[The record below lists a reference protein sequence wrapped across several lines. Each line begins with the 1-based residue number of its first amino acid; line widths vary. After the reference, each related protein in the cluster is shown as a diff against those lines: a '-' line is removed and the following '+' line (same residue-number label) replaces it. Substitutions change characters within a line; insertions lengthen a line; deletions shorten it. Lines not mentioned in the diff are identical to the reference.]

1 MIALLLY
8 LLIINAAGFCL
19 MCGDKRRARK
29 NQWRIRESTLLL
41 VAAVGGSPGCLAA
54 MYLVRHKT
62 RHPKFA
68 LGIPVILALQVIA
81 GYLVYLHY
89 LQ

>member
-19 MCGDKRRARK
+19 MCADKRRAQK
-29 NQWRIRESTLLL
+29 NQWRIQESILLA
-41 VAAVGGSPGCLAA
+41 VAAAGGSPGCLAA

-68 LGIPVILALQVIA
+68 LGIPVILVLQVAA
-81 GYLVYLHY
+81 GYFIY
-89 LQ
+89 LQYLQ

>member
-19 MCGDKRRARK
+19 MCADKRRARK

-41 VAAVGGSPGCLAA
+41 VAAAGGSLGCLAA

-62 RHPKFA
+62 RHPQFA
-68 LGIPVILALQVIA
+68 LGIPALLALQVVA
-81 GYLVYLHY
+81 GYFVYLHY

>member
-1 MIALLLY
+1 MTALLLY

-41 VAAVGGSPGCLAA
+41 VAAAGGSLGCLAA
-54 MYLVRHKT
+54 MYLARHKT
-62 RHPKFA
+62 RHPQFA
-68 LGIPVILALQVIA
+68 LGLPALLAVQVMA
-81 GYLVYLHY
+81 GYFLYLHY
-89 LQ
+89 LH

>member
-1 MIALLLY
+1 MGALLLY
-8 LLIINAAGFCL
+8 FLIINAAGFCL
-19 MCGDKRRARK
+19 MCADKLRAQK
-29 NQWRIRESTLLL
+29 NQWRVRESTLLT
-41 VAAVGGSPGCLAA
+41 VAALGGSPGCLAA

-68 LGIPVILALQVIA
+68 LGIPVMLALQVIT
-81 GYLVYLHY
+81 GYLISLHY

>member
-1 MIALLLY
+1 MGALLLY
-8 LLIINAAGFCL
+8 FLIINAAGFCL
-19 MCGDKRRARK
+19 MCADKRRAQK

-41 VAAVGGSPGCLAA
+41 VAAAGGSLGCLAS

-62 RHPKFA
+62 RHPQFA
-68 LGIPVILALQVIA
+68 LGVPVILALQVIA
-81 GYLVYLHY
+81 GYFLYLHY

>member
-19 MCGDKRRARK
+19 MCADKRRAQK

-41 VAAVGGSPGCLAA
+41 VAAAGGSLGCLAA
-54 MYLVRHKT
+54 MYLARHKT
-62 RHPKFA
+62 RHPQFA
-68 LGIPVILALQVIA
+68 LGLPALLAVQVMA
-81 GYLVYLHY
+81 GYFLYLHY
-89 LQ
+89 LH

>member
-1 MIALLLY
+1 MIALLLD

-19 MCGDKRRARK
+19 MCADKRRAQK

-41 VAAVGGSPGCLAA
+41 VAAAGGSLGCLAA

-62 RHPKFA
+62 RHPQFA
-68 LGIPVILALQVIA
+68 LGLPALLAVQVVA
-81 GYLVYLHY
+81 EYFVYLHY

>member
-19 MCGDKRRARK
+19 MCADKRRAQK

-68 LGIPVILALQVIA
+68 LGIPVMLALQVIT
-81 GYLVYLHY
+81 GYLISLHY

>member
-1 MIALLLY
+1 MGALLLY
-8 LLIINAAGFCL
+8 FLIINAAGFCL
-19 MCGDKRRARK
+19 MCADKRRARK

-41 VAAVGGSPGCLAA
+41 VAALGGSPGCLAA

-68 LGIPVILALQVIA
+68 LGIPVILTLQVIA
-81 GYLVYLHY
+81 GYFLSLHY
-89 LQ
+89 MQ

>member
-1 MIALLLY
+1 MTALLLY
-8 LLIINAAGFCL
+8 LLIINAADFCL
-19 MCGDKRRARK
+19 MCADKRRAQK

-41 VAAVGGSPGCLAA
+41 VAAAGGSLGCLAA

-62 RHPKFA
+62 RHPQFA
-68 LGIPVILALQVIA
+68 LGVPVILALQVIA
-81 GYLVYLHY
+81 GYFLYLHY

>member
-1 MIALLLY
+1 MGALLLY
-8 LLIINAAGFCL
+8 FLIINAAGFCL
-19 MCGDKRRARK
+19 MCADKRRAQK
-29 NQWRIRESTLLL
+29 NQWRIRESTLLT
-41 VAAVGGSPGCLAA
+41 VAALGGSPGCLAA

-68 LGIPVILALQVIA
+68 LGIPVILAVQIIA
-81 GYLVYLHY
+81 GYLAYLYY

>member
-1 MIALLLY
+1 MGALLLY
-8 LLIINAAGFCL
+8 FLIINAAGFCL
-19 MCGDKRRARK
+19 MCADKHRARK

-41 VAAVGGSPGCLAA
+41 VAAAGGSLGCLAA

-68 LGIPVILALQVIA
+68 LGIPVILALQVMA
-81 GYLVYLHY
+81 GYFVYLHY

>member
-1 MIALLLY
+1 MGALLLY
-8 LLIINAAGFCL
+8 FLIINAAGFCL
-19 MCGDKRRARK
+19 MCADKLRAQK
-29 NQWRIRESTLLL
+29 NQWRIRESTLLT
-41 VAAVGGSPGCLAA
+41 VAALGGSPGCLAA

-68 LGIPVILALQVIA
+68 LGIPVMLALQVIT
-81 GYLVYLHY
+81 GYLISLHY

>member
-19 MCGDKRRARK
+19 MCADKRRAQK

-41 VAAVGGSPGCLAA
+41 VAAAGGSLGCLAA
-54 MYLVRHKT
+54 MYLIRHKT
-62 RHPKFA
+62 RHSKFA
-68 LGIPVILALQVIA
+68 LGIPVILALQVVA
-81 GYLVYLHY
+81 GYFGSLHY